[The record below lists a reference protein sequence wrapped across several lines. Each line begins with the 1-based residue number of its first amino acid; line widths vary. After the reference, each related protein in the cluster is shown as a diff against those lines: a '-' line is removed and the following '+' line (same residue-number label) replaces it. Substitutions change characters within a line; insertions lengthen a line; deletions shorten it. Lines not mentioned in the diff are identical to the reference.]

1 MSVFGRVKAGCVDR
15 DFWGREALWRVVC
28 VLSMLFESLQKL
40 KTAQTDSM
48 CIVKVSAVGNR
59 SCRANYGQYLSYL
72 IAPGKEIG
80 AAVCCNASLCLE
92 GKEGTS
98 IWMSDAPI
106 HGLLEVAEQV
116 SLPRLG
122 VHGRNSSMLTC
133 IFSWLGNAIT
143 IFSSIP
149 QTRSWGKTRV

>member
-15 DFWGREALWRVVC
+15 DFGGQVALWRVVC
-28 VLSMLFESLQKL
+28 VLNMLFESLQKL

-80 AAVCCNASLCLE
+80 AAVCCNVW
-92 GKEGTS
+92 KVKK
-98 IWMSDAPI
+98 
-106 HGLLEVAEQV
+106 GLLYACQIH
-116 SLPRLG
+116 PFMG
-122 VHGRNSSMLTC
+122 Y
-133 IFSWLGNAIT
+133 W
-143 IFSSIP
+143 
-149 QTRSWGKTRV
+149 K